1 MIPEEESE
9 LKVGDLLELEES
21 VNNPVLV
28 LGIHETSLRF
38 FDRKVL
44 LLFSNGDI
52 RFYHS
57 SKRNLESYRISS

>member
-28 LGIHETSLRF
+28 LEIHETSLRF

-57 SKRNLESYRISS
+57 SKKNLESYRISS